1 MTRQVRKDHR
11 PKRPSRAGSGHP
23 RVQAILL
30 MAAVVLLLVGVSV
43 ASVY

>member
-1 MTRQVRKDHR
+1 MREARKEDR
-11 PKRPSRAGSGHP
+11 PNRPCRGGSGHP

-30 MAAVVLLLVGVSV
+30 MVAVVLLLVGVSI